1 MGYRSTMRI
10 QTSDQIKEHYEIEK
24 GIARRLRNS
33 TTEERANLY
42 TWAYDELF
50 RQVPHHPMLADEEIN
65 EHKTRSI
72 KEIASLQPFVK
83 KESVFLEIGPGDCAV
98 SLEIAKQVN
107 QVYAIDVSTEI
118 TKKLNAPANFNLIL
132 SDGSSIPLPP
142 ETIDVA
148 YSNQL
153 MEHLHPD
160 DSLKQLQ
167 NVYRTLKPG
176 GIYFCVTP
184 NRLSGPHDI
193 SRTFDPVATG
203 LHLKEYTVSE
213 MDRIFKETEFSS
225 TRIYVRFG
233 EYFVFLPTFLFKFVE
248 QLIEPLPHS
257 VRKLLTFNRIVKFLL
272 GIKIVGKK

>member
-10 QTSDQIKEHYEIEK
+10 QTLAQIQEHYEIEK

-50 RQVPHHPMLADEEIN
+50 RQVPHHPMLADEEVN
-65 EHKTRSI
+65 EHKSRSI
-72 KEIASLQPFVK
+72 KEIASLQPFLK

-203 LHLKEYTVSE
+203 LHLKEYTVGE
-213 MDRIFKETEFSS
+213 MDQIFKETGFLS

-233 EYFVFLPTFLFKFVE
+233 EYFVFLPTCLFKFVE